1 MANSWATRKYH
12 QEDYLQLLVVD
23 SLALFANCFSL
34 VVLLI
39 AIATVEEQLVIV
51 RKVVDFGE
59 LVLLECLI
67 VDVAIE

>member
-1 MANSWATRKYH
+1 M
-12 QEDYLQLLVVD
+12 VVD

-39 AIATVEEQLVIV
+39 AIAIVAEQPAIV

>member
-1 MANSWATRKYH
+1 M
-12 QEDYLQLLVVD
+12 VVD

-39 AIATVEEQLVIV
+39 AIATVAEQSVIV
-51 RKVVDFGE
+51 RKVADFGE
-59 LVLLECLI
+59 LDLLDFLI